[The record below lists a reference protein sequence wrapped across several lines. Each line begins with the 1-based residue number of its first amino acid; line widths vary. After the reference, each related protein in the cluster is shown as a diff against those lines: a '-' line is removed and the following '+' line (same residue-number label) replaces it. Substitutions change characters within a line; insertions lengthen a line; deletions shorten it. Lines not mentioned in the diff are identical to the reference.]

1 MSGHS
6 KWAGIKHKKAITDAK
21 KGAVF
26 TKMEREIT
34 VAARE
39 GGGGDPSGNFRL
51 RLAIQRA
58 RDVNMPADNI
68 DRAIKRGTGE
78 GGGVHYE
85 ELRYEGYGPG
95 GVAILVDALTDNR
108 NRTASEIR
116 NIFTRFGGSIAEP
129 GAVGWIFKRKGSIV
143 VDPAGKDAE
152 EFALETIELGASDVQ
167 VDDGQLEVETEPE
180 DLEKVRDGIEAQGG
194 KIVSAEVTMSPST
207 TVPVED
213 EGEATKLLRLME
225 ALEDADDAQQ
235 VYANFDIDA
244 AQLEKLSEA
253 V

>member
-21 KGAVF
+21 KGIVF
-26 TKMEREIT
+26 TKMAREIT
-34 VAARE
+34 VAAKE
-39 GGGGDPSGNFRL
+39 GGGDATGNFRL

-78 GGGVHYE
+78 AGGAQYE

-116 NIFTRFGGSIAEP
+116 NIFTRYGGSIAEQ
-129 GAVGWIFKRKGSIV
+129 GAVGWLFKRTGVIIA
-143 VDPAGKDAE
+143 DPAGKDPE
-152 EFALETIELGASDVQ
+152 ELALEVIELGASDVQ
-167 VDDGQLEVETEPE
+167 VEDGQLEVETEPE
-180 DLEKVRDGIEAQGG
+180 DFEKVREGIERLGAQ
-194 KIVSAEVTMSPST
+194 IASAEVTMSPSN
-207 TVPVED
+207 TVPVTD
-213 EGEATKLLRLME
+213 DGEAARLLRLVD
-225 ALEDADDAQQ
+225 ALEESDDAQQ

-244 AQLEKLSEA
+244 AQLEKFSEA